1 MSAADGMTRRAALR
15 GGLAGGAWLAAPAVA
30 AGSSGDPRALAY
42 RGMIDRGVPAFLG
55 IRYARAARFD
65 RPVREPVPTAPTPAT
80 QFGPLCPQ
88 RGPMSPAMSEDCLF
102 LNIWTPDAHPSARR
116 PVMVYF
122 HGGAYNWGSVT
133 DPLTHGAKLAEQGD
147 VVVVTVNHRLNLFG
161 YGWLARLGERFRH
174 SGNAGQLDLI
184 CALEWIR
191 EHIGSFGGDA
201 DRVMVFGQS
210 GGGAKIATL
219 MAMPAADGLFHTAAT
234 MSGQQVTAQGPGN
247 GWRRTRA
254 LLDHL
259 GLAEDGAALLALPY
273 ERLLEGLEASD
284 PVLGGSLYF
293 GPTLDMLHLHR
304 HPFWPDAAPQS
315 RHIPMILG
323 NTRDETR
330 AFIRSDGPVVQGLD
344 WQNIAERLAPQIRID
359 LPADWVVEQYRA
371 QFPQW
376 SAEQLY
382 QLDRPSPIDP
392 TRGAA
397 HTDDLPYVFG
407 TLAAP
412 GSYSGT
418 GPRARAVSDAMITAF
433 AGMAHTGRPGLPS
446 WAPYT
451 LADRETLVIG
461 DDRIA
466 TENDPRGWER
476 ELWARAPYIQPGS

>member
-1 MSAADGMTRRAALR
+1 MSAADAMTRRAALR
-15 GGLAGGAWLAAPAVA
+15 GGLAGGALLAAPAVA
-30 AGSSGDPRALAY
+30 AGSRGDPGALAY
-42 RGMIDRGVPAFLG
+42 RGMIDRGVQAFLG

-65 RPVREPVPTAPTPAT
+65 RPVREPVPTAATPAT

-88 RGPMSPAMSEDCLF
+88 RNPMTPAMSEDCLF

-161 YGWLARLGERFRH
+161 YGWLGPLGERFRH

-191 EHIGSFGGDA
+191 EHIGAFGGDA
-201 DRVMVFGQS
+201 NRVMVFGQS

-259 GLAEDGAALLALPY
+259 GLAEDGGAALLTLPY
-273 ERLLEGLEASD
+273 ERLLEGLEATD

-323 NTRDETR
+323 NTRHETR

-359 LPADWVVEQYRA
+359 LPADWVVAQYRA

-376 SAEQLY
+376 SAEQVFYAATLS
-382 QLDRPSPIDP
+382 LIHISEP
-392 TRGAA
+392 TR
-397 HTDDLPYVFG
+397 PY
-407 TLAAP
+407 
-412 GSYSGT
+412 
-418 GPRARAVSDAMITAF
+418 
-433 AGMAHTGRPGLPS
+433 
-446 WAPYT
+446 
-451 LADRETLVIG
+451 
-461 DDRIA
+461 
-466 TENDPRGWER
+466 
-476 ELWARAPYIQPGS
+476 

>member
-1 MSAADGMTRRAALR
+1 
-15 GGLAGGAWLAAPAVA
+15 
-30 AGSSGDPRALAY
+30 
-42 RGMIDRGVPAFLG
+42 
-55 IRYARAARFD
+55 
-65 RPVREPVPTAPTPAT
+65 
-80 QFGPLCPQ
+80 
-88 RGPMSPAMSEDCLF
+88 
-102 LNIWTPDAHPSARR
+102 
-116 PVMVYF
+116 
-122 HGGAYNWGSVT
+122 
-133 DPLTHGAKLAEQGD
+133 
-147 VVVVTVNHRLNLFG
+147 
-161 YGWLARLGERFRH
+161 
-174 SGNAGQLDLI
+174 
-184 CALEWIR
+184 
-191 EHIGSFGGDA
+191 
-201 DRVMVFGQS
+201 
-210 GGGAKIATL
+210 
-219 MAMPAADGLFHTAAT
+219 

-259 GLAEDGAALLALPY
+259 GLAEDDGAALLALPY
-273 ERLLEGLEASD
+273 ERLLEGLEATD

-323 NTRDETR
+323 NTRHETR

-359 LPADWVVEQYRA
+359 LPADWVVAQYRA
-371 QFPQW
+371 EFPHW
-376 SAEQLY
+376 SAEQVFYAATTAGRSWPGQVIEADARARAGAQATWVY

-418 GPRARAVSDAMITAF
+418 GPRARTVSDAMITAF
-433 AGMAHTGRPGLPS
+433 AGMAHTGRPGPPS

-451 LADRETLVIG
+451 LAERETLVIG
-461 DDRIA
+461 EESIA